1 MEAPVTDQKL
11 KEKYNLRGDE
21 YWILETRVPCVHCKK
36 ETRVTAL
43 MLPEAFEEV
52 DEESEEWEH
61 REGRFIMSNIE
72 RVTANV
78 HKHLVF
84 VNPFCRVP
92 DESAPA
98 HSVMVNH
105 CEHCQAEIDNE
116 YLYGPRNFLNPL
128 DDEQFE
134 NGLLRR
140 VVTPF
145 AAQAGYVLV
154 EDMWEGARTVEIW
167 DKEDV

>member
-1 MEAPVTDQKL
+1 MADQDM
-11 KEKYNLRGDE
+11 KEKFNLRGKE
-21 YWILETRVPCVHCKK
+21 YWILETRVPCLHCKK

-52 DEESEEWEH
+52 DEESEEWEA
-61 REGRFIMSNIE
+61 REGRFVMSNVE
-72 RVTANV
+72 LVSDNV

-92 DESAPA
+92 RESNPTPET
-98 HSVMVNH
+98 MVNH
-105 CEHCQAEIDNE
+105 CEYCQAEIDNE
-116 YLYGPRNFLNPL
+116 YLFGHRNFLFPL
-128 DDEQFE
+128 DDEPFE
-134 NGLLRR
+134 KGLLRR

-154 EDMWEGARTVEIW
+154 EDLWEGARSVEIW
-167 DKEDV
+167 DSSDL